1 MTLEKKTSVR
11 EFYNGKSIFLT
22 GGTGFLGINL
32 IEKLLRACPGLENIY
47 LLMRNKKDKSV
58 KKRLDELT
66 ENPIFNRLKN
76 GPKAEYLKKLIA
88 VTGDV
93 SEENLGLSEE
103 DRKKITENVEIV
115 IHSAASLDF
124 EANLKTN
131 VNINL
136 LGTRRVIQLCHE
148 IKNLKAFIHVSSAY
162 VNSMLFDVDEKIYP
176 APADVKEVL
185 KMVEEFSEKELEEE
199 TPKILGNHPN
209 PYTFTKHLAE
219 HEVGN
224 ASLPSAIVRPS
235 MIVGSWKEPE
245 PGWTISKNGP
255 TGFIMGASMGVVRRL
270 PIAKHL
276 IYDYI
281 PVDVVSNTIATAAY
295 AVNRDGGTDVK
306 VYHCTSSTT
315 NPFKWESIESKITTF
330 LRDFPLLKA
339 VWYPNLKFVSSIF
352 LFKFAAFFV
361 HIIPAV
367 IMDTLSRFS
376 GKRPILLRMH
386 RNINK
391 SLDRLE
397 KFIFTEWKF
406 HNPNYMNLSNSL
418 TKEDEED
425 FYLNIKTLVWDDYFL
440 DLVIGCRKYLSK
452 ESNETID
459 KARLKQK
466 KLQMAHVAFQVLLY
480 GFIWWF
486 LKFIFNTAWFKV
498 GIFLPFIYTLFDML

>member
-1 MTLEKKTSVR
+1 MTLEKKTSVK

-32 IEKLLRACPGLENIY
+32 IEKLLRVCPNLENIY
-47 LLMRNKKDKSV
+47 LLMRSKKDKQV
-58 KKRLDELT
+58 NDRLDELKR
-66 ENPIFNRLKN
+66 NAIFYRLKKTD
-76 GPKAEYLKKLIA
+76 KADYLKKLIA
-88 VTGDV
+88 VAGDV
-93 SEENLGLSEE
+93 NEENLGLSEK
-103 DRKKITENVEIV
+103 DRKTITDNVQIV
-115 IHSAASLDF
+115 IHSAATLDF
-124 EANLKTN
+124 EASLKSN
-131 VNINL
+131 ININL

-162 VNSMLFDVDEKIYP
+162 VNSMLSDVDEKIYP

-185 KMVEEFSEKELEEE
+185 KMVEELSDKELEEK
-199 TPKILGNHPN
+199 TPKILGDHPN
-209 PYTFTKHLAE
+209 SYTFSKHLAE
-219 HEVGN
+219 HEVAN
-224 ASLPSAIVRPS
+224 SSLPSAIVRPS

-315 NPFKWESIESKITTF
+315 NPFKWVSIESKITTY
-330 LRDFPLLKA
+330 LRNFPLMKA
-339 VWYPNLKFVSSIF
+339 VWYPNLKFCNSIF
-352 LFKFAAFFV
+352 FFKLSAFFI
-361 HIIPAV
+361 HIIPALLL
-367 IMDTLSRFS
+367 DTISRFT
-376 GKRPILLRMH
+376 GKRPMLLRMH
-386 RNINK
+386 RNINN
-391 SLDRLE
+391 SLGRLE

-406 HNPNYMNLSNSL
+406 NNPNYMNLSNSL

-452 ESNETID
+452 EPSETID
-459 KARLKQK
+459 KARSKQK
-466 KLQMAHVAFQVLLY
+466 KLQMIHVTFQVLLF
-480 GFIWWF
+480 GLIWWL
-486 LKFIFNTAWFKV
+486 LKVTFNATWIKI
-498 GIFLPFIYTLFDML
+498 GIVLPFIYFLFDMI